1 MQIHDYFDEFARRDW
16 DSGADGTVRF
26 AIVGVGG
33 FARKAALPALADADY
48 AEATVLVTSSPE
60 KVEDA
65 AENHDIDHVLTY
77 DEYHDGAATDA
88 YDAVYVVTPNAL
100 HPEAI
105 ETAAEHDKAVL
116 SEKPLAATVE
126 GAERA
131 VDACESADV
140 PLMTAYRMQF
150 DPVVRRLREYIRDG
164 GIGDTLQLDGGFAF
178 DVMGGSRGPDQWRL
192 DAELAGGG
200 ALMDVGVYPLNT
212 ARYLVDADPV
222 AVTATMRGEGVF
234 ADVDEHIAFQ
244 LEFPDGVTASFT
256 AGFSGYTKSH
266 LSIRGTEGH
275 VELSGSA
282 FGTEDPRRVTVHRN
296 RVRTVVDGPGTS
308 EIREE
313 FDYFAHAV
321 LTGEE
326 IGPDGEEGLRDV
338 RVTTAAY
345 EAAETGERVEIRYS

>member
-1 MQIHDYFDEFARRDW
+1 MQIHEYFDEFARRDW
-16 DSGADGTVRF
+16 DTGADGTVRF
-26 AIVGVGG
+26 AVVGVGG

-48 AEATVLVTSSPE
+48 AEATVLVTGSPE
-60 KVEDA
+60 NAEDA
-65 AENHDIDHVLTY
+65 ASEHGIERVLTY
-77 DEYHDGAATDA
+77 EEYHDGAATDA

-105 ETAAEHDKAVL
+105 ETAAENGKAVL

-131 VDACESADV
+131 VTACEDADV
-140 PLMTAYRMQF
+140 PLMVAYRMQF
-150 DPVVRRLREYIRDG
+150 DPAVRRLREFVGEG
-164 GIGDTLQLDGGFAF
+164 GIGDALQLHGGFAF
-178 DVMGGSRGPDQWRL
+178 DVMGGGRGPDQWRL
-192 DAELAGGG
+192 DADLAGGG
-200 ALMDVGVYPLNT
+200 ALMDVGVYPLNA

-222 AVTATMRGEGVF
+222 AVTATTRGEGVF
-234 ADVDEHIAFQ
+234 ADVDEQIAFQ

-256 AGFSGYTKSH
+256 AGFSGYTRSH
-266 LSIRGTEGH
+266 LSIRGTEGY
-275 VELSGSA
+275 VELSDSA

-296 RVRTVVDGPGTS
+296 DVRTTVDGPQTG

-313 FDYFAHAV
+313 FDYFAHAI
-321 LTGEE
+321 LTDGE

-338 RVTTAAY
+338 QVTTAAY